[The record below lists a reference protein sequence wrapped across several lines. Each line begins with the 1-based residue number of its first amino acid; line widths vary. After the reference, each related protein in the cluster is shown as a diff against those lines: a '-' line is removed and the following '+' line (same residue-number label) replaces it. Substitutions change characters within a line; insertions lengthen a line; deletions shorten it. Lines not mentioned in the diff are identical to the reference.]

1 VPLMPVP
8 LPVDFIPLSSS
19 QTATAPQDSEPPTTA
34 STPQE
39 TAASEP
45 PEQTPSSDLI
55 GTEVGV
61 RDDASLALL
70 DPSNPLHQPL
80 LLGRI

>member
-1 VPLMPVP
+1 M
-8 LPVDFIPLSSS
+8 
-19 QTATAPQDSEPPTTA
+19 A

-39 TAASEP
+39 TTASEP
-45 PEQTPSSDLI
+45 TEQTTSSDLI

-61 RDDASLALL
+61 RDDPSLALL
-70 DPSNPLHQPL
+70 DPTNPLHQPL